1 MSVVPVLLALLM
13 AGAAAGAW
21 WGPRR
26 WAPAWC
32 AQLVLLAGLWLV
44 LDKHFEGP
52 VLLPLG
58 GGHGVVLA
66 DLVALG
72 ALAVAGLGA
81 VRVLAAGSL
90 DREV

>member
-1 MSVVPVLLALLM
+1 MPLLLALLM
-13 AGAAAGAW
+13 AGTAATAW
-21 WGPRR
+21 WAPRR
-26 WAPAWC
+26 WALTAC

-72 ALAVAGLGA
+72 ALAVAGLGGA
-81 VRVLAAGSL
+81 RVLAPGSL
-90 DREV
+90 GRDG